1 MGVVVGTPKEGE
13 TYRRPTLL
21 ATRAIIMRSFTAVFL
36 LVGTCYAAVT
46 LAISD
51 LDFLNEESSLF
62 LQDQLDHYAKV
73 DPSGLEALKNGIEE
87 ALVKNTFP
95 RGTRSEQVMTKM
107 RRGTKKQFGRGRN
120 MNTHNIFRLD
130 KRNMNTHNIFR
141 LDK

>member
-1 MGVVVGTPKEGE
+1 MGSCSWNSEGRRDVPK
-13 TYRRPTLL
+13 TYRHTP
-21 ATRAIIMRSFTAVFL
+21 I
-36 LVGTCYAAVT
+36 GTCYAAVT
-46 LAISD
+46 LAIGD